1 MTEHQHKHRVV
12 YSETDVMGYLHHSN
26 YARLYE
32 NARWEMFRELGFSYK
47 KIEDDG
53 YMLPVIGMAFK
64 FVKSAQYD
72 DELTI
77 KTKIKELNGP
87 RITFSYRT
95 LNQDNELINKAEVNL
110 AFINKST
117 REACLPPNYIL
128 EAIKKEGSE

>member
-32 NARWEMFRELGFSYK
+32 NARWELFRELGIPYSK
-47 KIEDDG
+47 LEDDG
-53 YMLPVIGMAFK
+53 YMLPVIGMTFK

-72 DELTI
+72 DLLTI
-77 KTKIKELNGP
+77 KTKIKEIIGP

-95 LNQDNELINKAEVNL
+95 FNQNDELVNKAEVNL
-110 AFINKST
+110 AFIEKST
-117 REACLPPNYIL
+117 REACFPPNYIL
-128 EAIKKEGSE
+128 EAIEKESSE